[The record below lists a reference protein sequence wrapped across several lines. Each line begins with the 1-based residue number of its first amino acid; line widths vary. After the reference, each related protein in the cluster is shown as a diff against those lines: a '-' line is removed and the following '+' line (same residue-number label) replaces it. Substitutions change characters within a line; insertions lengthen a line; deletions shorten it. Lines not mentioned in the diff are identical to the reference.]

1 MYNFNRKKIVI
12 YIQLNLFTM
21 AILGTEERACCGE
34 VAVMGRLGCNMTILF
49 REYNIFIVLSSYLLA
64 ACHIMVIQ
72 SYIIHVYR
80 EWQIKYT
87 KKLDKML
94 TWQFMLNSAVYK
106 WNTAIVG
113 RVKQVRVHVWTVC
126 RDKKEAVVE
135 RWQFVEVRLYNL
147 WLPVC
152 KESSVW

>member
-34 VAVMGRLGCNMTILF
+34 VAVMGRLGCYDDFF
-49 REYNIFIVLSSYLLA
+49 REYIFIVLSSCLLA

-80 EWQIKYT
+80 E
-87 KKLDKML
+87 
-94 TWQFMLNSAVYK
+94 
-106 WNTAIVG
+106 
-113 RVKQVRVHVWTVC
+113 
-126 RDKKEAVVE
+126 
-135 RWQFVEVRLYNL
+135 
-147 WLPVC
+147 
-152 KESSVW
+152 